1 MSELMSRK
9 QLINLLDELGIDY
22 ELDSPHIGIVSE
34 GGTIIPCDKV
44 LSPSEYFAKLEGI
57 FCKWS
62 SLEEKYAFVGDE
74 NPSVAH
80 DIAFSKEG
88 ERFIKDIESD
98 VIEVRCM
105 EIINKGENSYPEITK
120 ILEKAGWD
128 ARL

>member
-22 ELDSPHIGIVSE
+22 ELDPPHIGIVSD

-62 SLEEKYAFVGDE
+62 SFRILFLVFIY
-74 NPSVAH
+74 SIS
-80 DIAFSKEG
+80 IAS
-88 ERFIKDIESD
+88 
-98 VIEVRCM
+98 
-105 EIINKGENSYPEITK
+105 P
-120 ILEKAGWD
+120 
-128 ARL
+128 